1 MTRWPGASGPSSCLF
16 VSTRDAPGGAGR
28 SAPVPT
34 VARLCHP
41 RAMDR
46 PGDLED
52 LTLTERRW
60 RELAPPEVGASARVL
75 YERVARWSSGNLPG
89 VDVPY
94 DPRQEHH
101 WYYAALIE
109 DFASHLPPSATTG
122 WSPLPRVLDLGPGD
136 GWPSI
141 PLAQRL
147 PDALLLGVDP
157 SPRRVAVSC
166 SNAAR
171 LGVSN
176 ASF

>member
-1 MTRWPGASGPSSCLF
+1 STSPDCSRHDEMARCFRAIF
-16 VSTRDAPGGAGR
+16 VSLRSMRDASSGAGR
-28 SAPVPT
+28 GAPVPT

-46 PGDLED
+46 TGDLED

-109 DFASHLPPSATTG
+109 DF
-122 WSPLPRVLDLGPGD
+122 
-136 GWPSI
+136 
-141 PLAQRL
+141 
-147 PDALLLGVDP
+147 
-157 SPRRVAVSC
+157 
-166 SNAAR
+166 
-171 LGVSN
+171 
-176 ASF
+176 